1 MAFIKRYTNRK
12 LYDCD
17 ERRYIT
23 LEEIAAAVRRGEDV
37 QIVDH
42 ASGVDL
48 TTLVLAQAL
57 LAEEKRLGGLL
68 PQRLLTRLIRAGESS
83 LNDLRSILVDVL
95 DRDDAFEREFLR
107 RLQAL
112 VTSGQLPAEE
122 ARTLCDLILTPDEA
136 IRTST
141 IEPQTAP
148 ASQADI
154 QALLAELSRLEIA
167 LDQLK

>member
-1 MAFIKRYTNRK
+1 MAFIKRYANRK

-17 ERRYIT
+17 ARCYIT
-23 LEEIAAAVRRGEDV
+23 LEEIAAAVRRGEDIQV
-37 QIVDH
+37 VDH

-68 PQRLLTRLIRAGESS
+68 PQRLLTRLIRSGQSS
-83 LNDLRSILVDVL
+83 LNDLRGILVDVH

-107 RLQAL
+107 RLDTL
-112 VTSGQLPAEE
+112 VASGRLQGEE
-122 ARTLCDLILTPDEA
+122 ARTIRDLILTPNEA
-136 IRTST
+136 ARNRSAQP
-141 IEPQTAP
+141 ETAP
-148 ASQADI
+148 ATQADI
-154 QALLAELSRLEIA
+154 QTLLAELSRLENA